1 MTDKAPANLKDL
13 IEYVSATTGLSLNKT
28 KVLVASVLQ
37 GVIQLTEHQGALT
50 IRDFGKFETRYQ
62 KSRFHSN
69 PLGGGAKQLPAK
81 KTIHFKLSRKLIKD
95 AN

>member
-1 MTDKAPANLKDL
+1 MLFR
-13 IEYVSATTGLSLNKT
+13 S
-28 KVLVASVLQ
+28 
-37 GVIQLTEHQGALT
+37 
-50 IRDFGKFETRYQ
+50 YQ

-95 AN
+95 AI